1 MTKAAATRE
10 AIEDHPFLHRAL
22 RAGVVNHA
30 AAARFLDVEG
40 DEEAIA
46 TAIRRYGEE
55 LAGYE
60 TSSADGRVAMES
72 GLGPSEDGLLVV
84 NGQGYASGEGDL
96 TALLAS
102 GGLDSRALAVAL
114 ERLHVAGI
122 EPEAAGVAE
131 DSLVIVVGRRDGP
144 NALRL
149 VEAVLDDVPA

>member
-10 AIEDHPFLHRAL
+10 AIDDHPFLHRAL

-46 TAIRRYGEE
+46 AAVRRYGEE
-55 LAGYE
+55 LASYE
-60 TSSADGRVAMES
+60 TASADGRVAMES
-72 GLGPSEDGLLVV
+72 GLGPGDDGLLVV
-84 NGQGYASGEGDL
+84 NGHGYAPDSGNL
-96 TALLAS
+96 TALLAN
-102 GGLDSRALAVAL
+102 GGLDTRALAVAL

-131 DSLVIVVGRRDGP
+131 DSLAIVVGRRDGP
-144 NALRL
+144 DALRL
-149 VEAVLDDVPA
+149 VETALDDVPA